1 MSNRFKTFV
10 ALLLATTAITAGAQ
24 QYPARTIT
32 FASAMAAGS
41 STDILARETA
51 KFLNDR
57 LGQPV
62 IVDVVAGA
70 GGNVAAQKVI
80 NATPDGYTLLF
91 VTNGVIS
98 NQAMR
103 SKPPFD
109 ITKELVIISPLF
121 EGIFG
126 LFTNP
131 NLPAKTVNELIT
143 YAKANPGKLNYGT
156 SGIGGIVH
164 LVNAEFAERAGIN
177 IVHVPYKGGA
187 EYMPATIANQVQM
200 NFADVSFAKPQV
212 DAGKVRAL
220 AVSSKQRLASMPDVP
235 TFEESGP
242 AFAGYTPTFWMGLY
256 APKGTPPAIIER
268 LNADVR
274 AFVTPADVKARYAA
288 RGYQTVW
295 LPPAEAQKRVND
307 ELASYN
313 KIIDAVKIERQ

>member
-1 MSNRFKTFV
+1 MSKLSNIFIGV
-10 ALLLATTAITAGAQ
+10 ALAATALTATAQ
-24 QYPARTIT
+24 QYPTKTVT

-57 LGQPV
+57 LGQSV
-62 IVDVVAGA
+62 VVEVVAGA
-70 GGNVAAQKVI
+70 GGNIAAQKVV
-80 NATPDGYTLLF
+80 NAAPDGYTLLF

-126 LFTNP
+126 LFVNP
-131 NLPAKTVNELIT
+131 NVPAKTVNELIAH
-143 YAKANPGKLNYGT
+143 AKANPGKLNYGT

-256 APKGTPPAIIER
+256 APKGTPQAIIDR
-268 LNADVR
+268 LNAEVR
-274 AFVTPADVKARYAA
+274 AFVTPADARARYAA

-295 LPPAEAQKRVND
+295 LPPADAQKRVND
-307 ELASYN
+307 ELAQYN